1 MRLAILS
8 DIHGNY
14 DALNAV
20 LEECKKYK
28 IEQYLCLGD
37 YVGYYYEP
45 KKVWDLIYSLNG
57 VKIKG
62 NHEDL
67 LNGSLSSRVIR
78 NQIKEKYGT
87 GHQVAQNQ
95 LSIEEIKQLYNLPK
109 KKLIQIRKYTF
120 ELNHGSPWDQSIYL
134 YPDTAPEILEKANNP
149 AIDFVLVGHSHYP
162 FIKKLTHST
171 IINPGSVGQ
180 NRQKGG
186 VASWAFV
193 DLEEIKVEI
202 ISTKYCVKSLAKK
215 VKINDPDKTYNYS
228 ILFRK

>member
-45 KKVWDLIYSLNG
+45 KKVWDRIHQLNG

-95 LSIEEIKQLYNLPK
+95 LSREEIKQLYNLPK

-134 YPDTAPEILEKANNP
+134 YPDTDPEILEKANNP

-180 NRQKGG
+180 NRKKGG

-193 DLEEIKVEI
+193 DLEEIKIKI
-202 ISTKYCVKSLAKK
+202 ISTKYRVKSLAKK

>member
-8 DIHGNY
+8 DVHGNY

-95 LSIEEIKQLYNLPK
+95 LSSEEIKQLYNLPE
-109 KKLIQIRKYTF
+109 KKLIQIGKYTF
-120 ELNHGSPWDQSIYL
+120 ELNHGSPWDQNFYL
-134 YPDTAPEILEKANNP
+134 YPDTAPEILEKANNL

-186 VASWAFV
+186 LASWVFV
-193 DLEEIKVEI
+193 DLEEIKIEI

>member
-14 DALNAV
+14 DALKAV
-20 LEECKKYK
+20 LEECKKHK

-67 LNGSLSSRVIR
+67 LKDSLSSRIIR

-95 LSIEEIKQLYNLPK
+95 LSCEQINQLYNLPE
-109 KKLIQIRKYTF
+109 KKLVQIGEYTF

-149 AIDFVLVGHSHYP
+149 AIDIVLVGHSHYP
-162 FIKKLTHST
+162 FTKKLTHSV

-186 VASWAFV
+186 VACWAFINS
-193 DLEEIKVEI
+193 DTLEYKLMRTSYDTEALFNE
-202 ISTKYCVKSLAKK
+202 AKEK
-215 VKINDPDKTYNYS
+215 DPLNAYNYN
-228 ILFRK
+228 ILKR

>member
-20 LEECKKYK
+20 LEECKKYN

-45 KKVWDLIYSLNG
+45 KKVWDLINSLNG

-67 LNGSLSSRVIR
+67 LNRFLSSGVIR
-78 NQIKEKYGT
+78 SQIIEKYGT
-87 GHQVAQNQ
+87 GHQLAKNQ
-95 LSIEEIKQLYNLPK
+95 LSSEEIKLLYDLPE
-109 KKLIQIRKYTF
+109 KKLIQIGKYTF
-120 ELNHGSPWDQSIYL
+120 ELNHGSPWDQRIYL

-162 FIKKLTHST
+162 FIKKLNHST

-186 VASWAFV
+186 VASWVFM
-193 DLEEIKVEI
+193 DLEEIKIEI
-202 ISTKYCVKSLAKK
+202 ISTKYCVKSLARK
-215 VKINDPDKTYNYS
+215 VKIYDPDKAYNYS